1 MRALIFGVAIVG
13 AAFLLSWT
21 ADVLQLDVSQGL
33 ALGLL
38 ALVAV
43 LPEYIVDATFA
54 WRAAQDPQYAHY
66 AVANMT
72 GANRMLIG
80 LAWPLVGFICWLR
93 WRKPDVELESGHGLE
108 LVVLLG
114 ATIYAFTIPFRGQ
127 LSLLDTAIMSAI
139 FLFYI
144 WRVSKLPAAAPDL
157 FGPAAAIGALPRG
170 ARRAATAA
178 LALAAAVAILF
189 VAESFAEALVGSGE
203 QLGIDEFLLV
213 QWLAP
218 LASEAPEFVVV
229 ALFAWRGATGAAM
242 GTLVSS
248 KINQWTLLVGTLPLV
263 FAVSLGAIAPLPL
276 DARQR
281 EELFLTAAQTFCAVV
296 MLLDLKLHW
305 LGALGLFGLF
315 VAQFFFPTH
324 LVAFATIY
332 VVLGLIAREAQQRE
346 ISRVLRT
353 VRNMLR
359 QVSG

>member
-1 MRALIFGVAIVG
+1 MTRCSGVVRKGVRNWALVGVALAAMVPGLGLELGWFVVVAPALRALIFGVAIVG
-13 AAFLLSWT
+13 AAFLLSWA
-21 ADVLQLDVSQGL
+21 ADVLQIDVSQGL

-38 ALVAV
+38 A
-43 LPEYIVDATFA
+43 P
-54 WRAAQDPQYAHY
+54 
-66 AVANMT
+66 
-72 GANRMLIG
+72 
-80 LAWPLVGFICWLR
+80 VGFICWLR
-93 WRKPDVELESGHGLE
+93 WRKPDVELETGHGLE

-114 ATIYAFTIPFRGQ
+114 ATIYAFTMPFRGQ
-127 LSLLDTAIMSAI
+127 LSLLDMAFMGAI

-144 WRVSKLPAAAPDL
+144 WHVAKLPSAPPDL
-157 FGPAAAIGALPRG
+157 FGPAAAIGALSRG
-170 ARRAATAA
+170 ARRAVTAA
-178 LALAAAVAILF
+178 LALAAVTILF
-189 VAESFAEALVGSGE
+189 VAESFADALVGSGE
-203 QLGIDEFLLV
+203 QLGVDEFLLV

-218 LASEAPEFVVV
+218 LASEAPELVVV

-276 DARQR
+276 DGRQR

-315 VAQFFFPTH
+315 VAQFFIADH
-324 LVAFATIY
+324 LVAFAAVY
-332 VVLGLIAREAQQRE
+332 VVLGLIAWEVQQRE
-346 ISRVLRT
+346 IRRVLGT
-353 VRNMLR
+353 VRRMLR